1 MGKNS
6 EGPEFIFLS
15 GMKNMYYSEIKN
27 CDIANGTGVRVT
39 LFVSGCRNR
48 CKGCFQPETW
58 DFCHGSEFDEAAEN
72 KILEYMK
79 PGYIAGLTL
88 LGGDPFEEENQAGLI
103 DFLRTVKRRYP
114 EKNIWAFTGY
124 LYEDLLE
131 GGRKHTEFT
140 DEMLSYISMLID
152 GPFIEE
158 KKNLMLKFRGSENQ
172 RLIDMDET
180 RKAGSLVLSPL
191 NF

>member
-1 MGKNS
+1 
-6 EGPEFIFLS
+6 
-15 GMKNMYYSEIKN
+15 MKNMYYSEIKN

-58 DFCHGSEFDEAAEN
+58 DFCRGSEFDKAAEN

-103 DFLRTVKRRYP
+103 DFLRTVKRQYP

-140 DEMLSYISMLID
+140 DEMLSYINMLID

-180 RKAGSLVLSPL
+180 RRAGHMVLSAL
-191 NF
+191 NL